1 MIKTILKAAGFV
13 ENETFRKARF
23 LSPPPGSYAVYMDDV
38 ETDGP
43 DGLNSIKIHDYTV
56 ELYEP
61 TPDDEIEQ
69 ALEDAIDAAGLR
81 WMKQDRYWLQ
91 DEQLYQV
98 IYEFTHIEKRRT

>member
-23 LSPPPGSYAVYMDDV
+23 LSPPPGSYAVYMDDID
-38 ETDGP
+38 TDGP
-43 DGLNSIKIHDYTV
+43 DGLNNLKIHDYTV

-81 WMKQDRYWLQ
+81 WSKQDRIWLQ
-91 DEQLYQV
+91 EEQLYQV
-98 IYEFTHIEKRRT
+98 IYEFKYLEKRRT